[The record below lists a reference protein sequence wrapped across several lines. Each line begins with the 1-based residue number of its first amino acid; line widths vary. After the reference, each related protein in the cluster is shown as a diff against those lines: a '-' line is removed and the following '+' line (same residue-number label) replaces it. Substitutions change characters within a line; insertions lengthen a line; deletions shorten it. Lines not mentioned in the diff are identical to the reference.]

1 MAGQLYALPG
11 TVKRGSRH
19 RPRQHRY
26 HLQQRG
32 APAVERSKPRF
43 ELGPASSSTH
53 ALVGGVYG
61 GMAGWLSVFYPGR
74 QGRVTGAINSWRYP
88 QFFELNLHVER
99 RFRFRGHHWAGRVGF
114 NNITNHRNPN
124 TVNNNTASAHFLSFY
139 GGQSR
144 TLNFRIR
151 WLGKADRGL

>member
-1 MAGQLYALPG
+1 
-11 TVKRGSRH
+11 
-19 RPRQHRY
+19 
-26 HLQQRG
+26 
-32 APAVERSKPRF
+32 
-43 ELGPASSSTH
+43 
-53 ALVGGVYG
+53 
-61 GMAGWLSVFYPGR
+61 
-74 QGRVTGAINSWRYP
+74 
-88 QFFELNLHVER
+88 
-99 RFRFRGHHWAGRVGF
+99 VGF